1 MFGPLGVPE
10 LLFILVL
17 ALLIFGPRRL
27 PEMGRTLGKAMGEFR
42 RATTELKRSINTE
55 IALEDDDERP
65 RYSRAPRREETGA
78 GGADDEPGTQVT
90 TQGLVMPGTV
100 ARGAGGRGA
109 GPEEERPRQG
119 GGDVGEADAAATGA
133 GDPDREDGGE
143 DGGQIEVQRRPAP
156 AGGPPDDEPELPPT
170 PGAGERR

>member
-65 RYSRAPRREETGA
+65 RYSRAPRREETGKD
-78 GGADDEPGTQVT
+78 GADDDREIQVT

-100 ARGAGGRGA
+100 ARGAGARGA
-109 GPEEERPRQG
+109 EAEEGRPQQAAGDAGEPAADGG
-119 GGDVGEADAAATGA
+119 GGDAGEV
-133 GDPDREDGGE
+133 E
-143 DGGQIEVQRRPAP
+143 IERRAAP
-156 AGGPPDDEPELPPT
+156 AERATDDEPELPPT